1 VPGHPPRERIGS
13 PEIGTG
19 YFGCRTLD
27 EDFDA
32 GQFAE
37 KASGE
42 SVKCVSLELPQGMR
56 ELSGGKPAG
65 FKLCVGSRRQ
75 FLLRP
80 RRGGAA
86 RVRCRSSSPTTS
98 AHRSPRA

>member
-86 RVRCRSSSPTTS
+86 RVRRRSSSPTTS